1 MKEVRFLMKADE
13 RKINVEKKDDQR
25 TFKMRFFIS
34 WRLIRE
40 AFLDLEL
47 EGGCKVWKDLS
58 YSLLNFFFSISF
70 VVSIIWLPT
79 LFLDDLGSSAV
90 LGTLFGFKVVEFLEA
105 LNSLP

>member
-1 MKEVRFLMKADE
+1 MENDE
-13 RKINVEKKDDQR
+13 RKINVEKKGDQR

-34 WRLIRE
+34 CRLIKV

-70 VVSIIWLPT
+70 AVSII
-79 LFLDDLGSSAV
+79 
-90 LGTLFGFKVVEFLEA
+90 
-105 LNSLP
+105 